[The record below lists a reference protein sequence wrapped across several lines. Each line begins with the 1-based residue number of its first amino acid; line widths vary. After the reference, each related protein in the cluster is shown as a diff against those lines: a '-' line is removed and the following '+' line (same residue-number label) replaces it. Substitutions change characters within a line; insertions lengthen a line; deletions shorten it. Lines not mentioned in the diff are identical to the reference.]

1 MAPTN
6 KLAIADKCRFSS
18 SSSLSSFVLPEND
31 AIRWN
36 NRCTMCVREFASVLC
51 LCAFLESLL
60 RTSKYSFDQRPS
72 SKLEAAANGESTK
85 LIRKRRRI
93 FLLLARK
100 SEQRVSVDRGNLF
113 KKKWCVASL
122 SLSLYEMRSEYKS
135 S

>member
-72 SKLEAAANGESTK
+72 SKGSSSKWRKYEVDKKEEADIPAASKEVGTTCK
-85 LIRKRRRI
+85 C
-93 FLLLARK
+93 
-100 SEQRVSVDRGNLF
+100 G
-113 KKKWCVASL
+113 
-122 SLSLYEMRSEYKS
+122 
-135 S
+135 